1 MTRPR
6 SIVLLKQ
13 LECARVGITVDE
25 NDVIWLDLRASDS
38 TLSGIEVLITRS
50 DIVEL
55 IGVLS
60 DTLRLVTKP

>member
-1 MTRPR
+1 MRPR
-6 SIVLLKQ
+6 SIVLVKH
-13 LECARVGITVDE
+13 LECARVAVTVDE

-38 TLSGIEVLITRS
+38 TLAGIEILITRS
-50 DIVEL
+50 DIVEF

>member
-1 MTRPR
+1 MRPR
-6 SIVLLKQ
+6 SIVLVKH
-13 LECARVGITVDE
+13 LECARIGITVDE

-50 DIVEL
+50 DIVEF
-55 IGVLS
+55 ISVLS